1 VDDMHGQ
8 YGYDEA
14 TLIAVINATDQKIQ
28 DMEFLNKEVLNM
40 SAALPVVNN
49 SVSGQK
55 LGARIADWNADF
67 GQVISALRDLN
78 GKAND
83 NLKILRGVAI
93 ETQQHS

>member
-1 VDDMHGQ
+1 MDDMHGQ

-14 TLIAVINATDQKIQ
+14 TLTAVINATESKLQ
-28 DMEFLNKEVLNM
+28 DMEFLNKEVLSM

-67 GQVISALRDLN
+67 GQVITALKDLN
-78 GKAND
+78 GKAHD
-83 NLKILRGVAI
+83 NLNKLRSVSL